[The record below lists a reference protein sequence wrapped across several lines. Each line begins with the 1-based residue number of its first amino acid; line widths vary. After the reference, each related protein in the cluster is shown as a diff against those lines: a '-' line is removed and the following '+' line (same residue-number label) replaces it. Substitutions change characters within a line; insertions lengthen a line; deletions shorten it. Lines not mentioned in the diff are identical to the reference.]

1 MRLGVE
7 SPLNNTSSLYS
18 FSSYDIYVNSTTIRL
33 NPGATQDVVEGRSD
47 IVINT
52 RPFTPSY
59 LIEYLYPHY
68 FNPVSIFLPH
78 ATRISWSKRLLGAY
92 EVDAM
97 AIIFTTLVIALLV
110 NTLLHR
116 RQKTSLKDR
125 APLLEIICYFLQNS
139 YLSTLRYGNTHRL
152 FLVTWSFFAL
162 VIMSVVNATMYSYY
176 VVPRYNKEID
186 TVDQLME
193 TSYQIPITSQRYS
206 LFTIYKQNSTASSA
220 MLSDQYWRLMPKFV
234 VAESLTDIF
243 KLIEEN
249 REYAFMQTNGH
260 CEYFVSQKRFAGRDG
275 APLYH
280 LMAEIVGEVK
290 M

>member
-1 MRLGVE
+1 MIQLK
-7 SPLNNTSSLYS
+7 
-18 FSSYDIYVNSTTIRL
+18 
-33 NPGATQDVVEGRSD
+33 PGATQDVVEGRSD

-78 ATRISWSKRLLGAY
+78 ASRISWSKSLLGAY
-92 EVDAM
+92 EVEAM
-97 AIIFTTLVIALLV
+97 VTIFMTLLIALLV
-110 NTLLHR
+110 NTFLHK
-116 RQKTSLKDR
+116 RQKTSIKDK

-139 YLSTLRYGNTHRL
+139 YLSTLHYGNTHRL
-152 FLVTWSFFAL
+152 FLITWSFFTL
-162 VIMSVVNATMYSYY
+162 VIMSVINATMYGYY
-176 VVPRYNKEID
+176 VLPRYNKEID
-186 TVDQLME
+186 SVDQLME

-206 LFTIYKQNSTASSA
+206 LFTIYKKNSTATSA

-243 KLIEEN
+243 QLIEEN
-249 REYAFMQTNGH
+249 QEYAFMQTNGH

-275 APLYH
+275 GPLYH

-290 M
+290 YKKECPGEF